1 MKIKIKCS
9 KRQAKF
15 LKAAAWFNDAI
26 DVALSLKAETLLKE
40 FLDELGISRD
50 KGAGK

>member
-15 LKAAAWFNDAI
+15 LKAEAKFNDAI
-26 DVALSLKAETLLKE
+26 DAALATKAEKLLKE
-40 FLDELGISRD
+40 CFGISRD
-50 KGAGK
+50 KEGK